1 LFHNQV
7 RTICMCDSS
16 SCNSLSLGMLKSLVT
31 EIKRDEDNKN
41 LRSIVLMSE
50 PGKVFSAGHNLKE
63 LVCSY
68 GLTSIRALLH
78 THRTE
83 KSIIGSHHLDGYEHQ
98 ISQGRVWDL
107 LGVNAGHQSE
117 SGANNCSGGRFGS
130 RSRLS
135 IGCSVW
141 YRGVHGKKFVLH
153 SRVLSQNFT
162 FHDLVSHNYY

>member
-1 LFHNQV
+1 MIVISRFVTKNGFTVSQGRYVARTLSTEKKYVETTEKNGV

-16 SCNSLSLGMLKSLVT
+16 SCNSLSLGMLKSLMT

-50 PGKVFSAGHNLKE
+50 SRKVFSAGHNLKE

-98 ISQGRVWDL
+98 ISQGRV
-107 LGVNAGHQSE
+107 
-117 SGANNCSGGRFGS
+117 
-130 RSRLS
+130 
-135 IGCSVW
+135 
-141 YRGVHGKKFVLH
+141 
-153 SRVLSQNFT
+153 
-162 FHDLVSHNYY
+162 